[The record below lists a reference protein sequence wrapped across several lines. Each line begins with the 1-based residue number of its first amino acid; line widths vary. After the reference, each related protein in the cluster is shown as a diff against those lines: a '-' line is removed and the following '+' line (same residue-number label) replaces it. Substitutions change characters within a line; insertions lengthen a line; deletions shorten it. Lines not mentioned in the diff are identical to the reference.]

1 LLENFAPALALMLLE
16 RILERKPL
24 VAVVTGVRLPGKMAG
39 HVAVQLL
46 LRLGPV
52 RAVRASE
59 GPVAVLGDVMPLQ
72 LGVGLER
79 GAADAALLRRRA
91 LVDLSMKSLVERKNI
106 EMISKKTRE

>member
-1 LLENFAPALALMLLE
+1 MLLE

-24 VAVVTGVRLPGKMAG
+24 VAVVTGVRLPGKVAG
-39 HVAVQLL
+39 HVSVQLL

-59 GPVAVLGDVMPLQ
+59 GPVAVLGDVVPLQ
-72 LGVGLER
+72 LGVGLEG

-91 LVDLSMKSLVERKNI
+91 LVDLSMKSLAERNNGMNSKEARTFAKNLV
-106 EMISKKTRE
+106 ISV